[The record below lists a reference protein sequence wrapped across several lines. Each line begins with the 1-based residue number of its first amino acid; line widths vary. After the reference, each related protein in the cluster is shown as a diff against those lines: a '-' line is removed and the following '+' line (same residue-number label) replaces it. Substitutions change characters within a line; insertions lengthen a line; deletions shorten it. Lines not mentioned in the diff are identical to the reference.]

1 MRNKDQTA
9 FLLALKRNIKL
20 SLHNKDLTAAMEG
33 LEELKRHDLLGME
46 TRGLEL
52 EYLIDIG
59 HFQDA
64 AALATQLV
72 NLFPASSRIQFL
84 AGRLAYRQKDYVR
97 ALPFFEE
104 SYRLYPSWR
113 SERFIGK
120 TQTQAG
126 NYDAAEPLLLRL
138 ISEHPVCLKDL
149 AWLYERKNEFARA
162 QSIVNQYL
170 QHFPGDA
177 FVKQQ
182 LQRLQAH
189 ALPVADILDEVET
202 LCSFDEDIPVAL
214 LSEYVK
220 SRLTRGEGDA
230 VRKWLL
236 PRIEKMNARDAQSV
250 GWVCHRLNAF
260 DLSFELL
267 LKNFTLQS
275 GNFKYLGALESSA
288 EKSGQIERLIE
299 LYEQYAGEDKR
310 FYGRIKRLTR
320 RLA

>member
-1 MRNKDQTA
+1 MQNKDQAA
-9 FLLALKRNIKL
+9 FLLVLKRNIKL
-20 SLHNKDLTAAMEG
+20 SLRNKDPNKAKEG
-33 LEELKRHDLLGME
+33 LEELKRHDLLGIE

-52 EYLIDIG
+52 EYLIEIG
-59 HFQDA
+59 HFQYA
-64 AALATQLV
+64 ATLATQLV

-84 AGRLAYRQKDYVR
+84 AGRLAYRQKDYAR

-113 SERFIGK
+113 SEWFIGK

-126 NYDAAEPLLLRL
+126 NFDAAEPLLLRL
-138 ISEHPVCLKDL
+138 VSEHPACLKDL
-149 AWLYERKNEFARA
+149 AWLHERKNEFARA
-162 QSIVNQYL
+162 EAIVSQYL
-170 QHFPGDA
+170 RHFPRDA
-177 FVKQQ
+177 FAKQQ

-189 ALPVADILDEVET
+189 ALPAVDVLDEVET
-202 LCSFDEDIPVAL
+202 LSSFDEDIPVAL
-214 LSEYVK
+214 LTEYVET
-220 SRLTRGEGDA
+220 RLTRGEGDA

-236 PRIEKMNARDAQSV
+236 PRIKKMNARDAQSV

-288 EKSGQIERLIE
+288 EKSGQMERLIE
-299 LYEQYAGEDKR
+299 LYEQYADEDKR
-310 FYGRIKRLTR
+310 FYGRMKRLAR
-320 RLA
+320 RLG

>member
-1 MRNKDQTA
+1 MRNKDQAA

-20 SLHNKDLTAAMEG
+20 SLRKKDLSRAKEG
-33 LEELKRHDLLGME
+33 LEELQRHDLLGVE

-52 EYLIDIG
+52 EYLIEIG
-59 HFQDA
+59 QLQDA
-64 AALATQLV
+64 ATLAIQLV

-113 SERFIGK
+113 SEWFIGK
-120 TQTQAG
+120 SQTQAG
-126 NYDAAEPLLLRL
+126 NFEAAEPLFLRL
-138 ISEHPVCLKDL
+138 IDEHPACLKDL

-162 QSIVNQYL
+162 QSVVNQYL
-170 QHFPGDA
+170 RHFPQDA
-177 FVKQQ
+177 LARQQ

-189 ALPVADILDEVET
+189 ALPMADVLDEVET
-202 LCSFDEDIPVAL
+202 LSSFDEDIPVAL
-214 LSEYVK
+214 LCEYVET
-220 SRLTRGEGDA
+220 RLTRGEGDA

-236 PRIEKMNARDAQSV
+236 PRIEEMNARDAQSV

-267 LKNFTLQS
+267 LKNFTAQR

-288 EKSGQIERLIE
+288 EKSGQMERLIE
-299 LYEQYAGEDKR
+299 IYEQYADEDKR
-310 FYGRIKRLTR
+310 FYGRMKRLTR
-320 RLA
+320 RLP

>member
-1 MRNKDQTA
+1 MRNKDQSA
-9 FLLALKRNIKL
+9 LLLALKRNIKL
-20 SLHNKDLTAAMEG
+20 SLRKKDLSRAKEE
-33 LEELKRHDLLGME
+33 LEELKKLDLLSLE

-52 EYLIDIG
+52 EYLVDIG

-64 AALATQLV
+64 GTLSTQLV

-104 SYRLYPSWR
+104 SYRLHPSWR
-113 SERFIGK
+113 SEWFIGK

-126 NYDAAEPLLLRL
+126 NFAAAEPLFLRL
-138 ISEHPVCLKDL
+138 TSEHPACLKDL
-149 AWLYERKNEFARA
+149 AWLYERKNEFTRA
-162 QSIVNQYL
+162 EDVITQYL
-170 QHFPGDA
+170 KYFPRDA
-177 FVKQQ
+177 HAKQQ

-189 ALPVADILDEVET
+189 ALPVEDVLDEVET
-202 LCSFDEDIPVAL
+202 LSSFDEEIPVAL
-214 LSEYVK
+214 LTEYVET
-220 SRLTRGEGDA
+220 RLIRGEGDA

-236 PRIEKMNARDAQSV
+236 PRIGKLNARDAQSV
-250 GWVCHRLNAF
+250 GWACHRLNAF

-267 LKNFTLQS
+267 LKNFTHQS

-320 RLA
+320 RLT

>member
-1 MRNKDQTA
+1 MRNKDQSA
-9 FLLALKRNIKL
+9 LLLALKRNIKL
-20 SLHNKDLTAAMEG
+20 SLRKKDLSRAKEE
-33 LEELKRHDLLGME
+33 LEELKKLDLLSRE

-64 AALATQLV
+64 GTLSTQLV

-84 AGRLAYRQKDYVR
+84 AGSLAYRQKDYVR

-104 SYRLYPSWR
+104 SYRLHPSWY
-113 SERFIGK
+113 SEWFIGK

-126 NYDAAEPLLLRL
+126 NFAAAEPLFLRL
-138 ISEHPVCLKDL
+138 VSEHPACLKDL
-149 AWLYERKNEFARA
+149 AWLYERKNEFTQAEDV
-162 QSIVNQYL
+162 ITQYL
-170 QHFPGDA
+170 KYFPRDA
-177 FVKQQ
+177 HAKQQ

-189 ALPVADILDEVET
+189 ALPAEDVLDEVET
-202 LCSFDEDIPVAL
+202 LSSFDEEIPVAL
-214 LSEYVK
+214 LTEYVET
-220 SRLTRGEGDA
+220 RLIRGEGDA

-236 PRIEKMNARDAQSV
+236 PRIEKLNARDAQSV
-250 GWVCHRLNAF
+250 GWACHRLNAF

-267 LKNFTLQS
+267 LKNFTHQS

-299 LYEQYAGEDKR
+299 LYEQYADEDKR

-320 RLA
+320 RLT

>member
-9 FLLALKRNIKL
+9 FLLVLKRNIKL
-20 SLHNKDLTAAMEG
+20 SLRNKALNRAKEG
-33 LEELKRHDLLGME
+33 LEELRRHDLLGRE

-52 EYLIDIG
+52 EYLIDMG

-64 AALATQLV
+64 ATLATQLV

-84 AGRLAYRQKDYVR
+84 AGSLDYRQKDYAR

-104 SYRLYPSWR
+104 SYRLHPGWY
-113 SERFIGK
+113 SEWFIGK

-126 NYDAAEPLLLRL
+126 NFDAAEPLLLRL
-138 ISEHPVCLKDL
+138 VGEHPACLKDL
-149 AWLYERKNEFARA
+149 AWLYERRSEFARA
-162 QSIVNQYL
+162 ESVVNQYL
-170 QHFPGDA
+170 RQFPRDA
-177 FVKQQ
+177 LARQQ

-189 ALPVADILDEVET
+189 ALSSADVLDEVET
-202 LCSFDEDIPVAL
+202 LSSFDEDIPVAL
-214 LSEYVK
+214 LTKYVET
-220 SRLTRGEGDA
+220 RLTRGEGDA

-267 LKNFTLQS
+267 LKNFTHQS
-275 GNFKYLGALESSA
+275 SSFKYLGALESSA
-288 EKSGQIERLIE
+288 EKSGQMERLIE
-299 LYEQYAGEDKR
+299 IYEQYADEDKR
-310 FYGRIKRLTR
+310 FYGRMKRLAR
-320 RLA
+320 RLT

>member
-1 MRNKDQTA
+1 MRNKDQAA

-20 SLHNKDLTAAMEG
+20 SLRKKDLSRAKEG
-33 LEELKRHDLLGME
+33 LEELQRHDLLGVE

-52 EYLIDIG
+52 EYLIEIG
-59 HFQDA
+59 QLQDA
-64 AALATQLV
+64 ATLAIQLA

-113 SERFIGK
+113 SEWFIGK
-120 TQTQAG
+120 SQTQAG
-126 NYDAAEPLLLRL
+126 NFEAAEPLFLRL
-138 ISEHPVCLKDL
+138 VGEHPTCLKDL

-162 QSIVNQYL
+162 QSVVNQYL
-170 QHFPGDA
+170 RHFPRDA
-177 FVKQQ
+177 LARQQ

-189 ALPVADILDEVET
+189 ALPMADVLDEVET
-202 LCSFDEDIPVAL
+202 LSSFDEDIPVAL
-214 LSEYVK
+214 LCEYVET
-220 SRLTRGEGDA
+220 RLTRGEGDA

-236 PRIEKMNARDAQSV
+236 PRIEEMNARDAQSV

-288 EKSGQIERLIE
+288 EKSGQMERMIVI
-299 LYEQYAGEDKR
+299 YEQYADEDKR
-310 FYGRIKRLTR
+310 FYGRMKRLTR
-320 RLA
+320 RLP

>member
-9 FLLALKRNIKL
+9 VLLALKRNIKL
-20 SLHNKDLTAAMEG
+20 SLRQKDLTRAKEG
-33 LEELKRHDLLGME
+33 LEELKRLDLLAKE

-52 EYLIDIG
+52 EYLIDIE
-59 HFQDA
+59 HFQEA
-64 AALATQLV
+64 GTLATQLV

-84 AGRLAYRQKDYVR
+84 AGRLAYRQKDYAR

-104 SYRLYPSWR
+104 SYRLHPSWR
-113 SERFIGK
+113 SEWFIGK

-126 NYDAAEPLLLRL
+126 NFDAAEPLFLRL
-138 ISEHPVCLKDL
+138 ISEHPACLKDL
-149 AWLYERKNEFARA
+149 AWLYERKNELARA
-162 QSIVNQYL
+162 QSVVNQYL
-170 QHFPGDA
+170 RNFPRDA
-177 FVKQQ
+177 FAKQQ

-214 LSEYVK
+214 LTEYVET
-220 SRLTRGEGDA
+220 RLTRGEGDA
-230 VRKWLL
+230 LRKWLL
-236 PRIEKMNARDAQSV
+236 PRIEKMNAREAQSV
-250 GWVCHRLNAF
+250 GWVCYRLNAF

-267 LKNFTLQS
+267 LKNFTAQS

-288 EKSGQIERLIE
+288 EKSGQVERLIE
-299 LYEQYAGEDKR
+299 LYEQYADEDKR
-310 FYGRIKRLTR
+310 FYGRIKRLAR